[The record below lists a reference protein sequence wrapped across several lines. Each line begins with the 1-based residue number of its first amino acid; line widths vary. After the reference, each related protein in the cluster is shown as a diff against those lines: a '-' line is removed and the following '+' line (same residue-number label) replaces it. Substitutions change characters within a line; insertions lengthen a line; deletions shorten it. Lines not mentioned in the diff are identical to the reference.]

1 LPHQRDGPASQAT
14 TAGPQEP
21 TANCFLP
28 RPRLP
33 RKAFPPAPNSPKP
46 YIPRASPRRQH
57 SARWHVFSVRLY
69 AEPGVDGVRALHALL
84 KFARRR
90 FGLRA
95 FDVRELDPPA

>member
-1 LPHQRDGPASQAT
+1 
-14 TAGPQEP
+14 
-21 TANCFLP
+21 
-28 RPRLP
+28 
-33 RKAFPPAPNSPKP
+33 
-46 YIPRASPRRQH
+46 
-57 SARWHVFSVRLY
+57 VRLY